1 MIKCRLILQ
10 TDRYYSITK
19 FLLETSILI
28 YPYDQDA
35 STLTSPNITTCT
47 PVKLLVIDADI
58 IKALLIDT
66 ILTSHTKNKCQP
78 ERTRVSSRHFIVL
91 YTKVDKQ
98 VNNLTCFDYTSR
110 VYALQYIYL

>member
-28 YPYDQDA
+28 YPYDQEA

-66 ILTSHTKNKCQP
+66 ILTSHKKISANQNAYAYPVGTSLYSTLKLTNKLI
-78 ERTRVSSRHFIVL
+78 T
-91 YTKVDKQ
+91 
-98 VNNLTCFDYTSR
+98 
-110 VYALQYIYL
+110 